1 MPLQCNETHSGGVGQ
16 DSQHKSRCHRPKG
29 FAGYT
34 VMGTN
39 KFTAT
44 FCNDSVKSNDTFQNS
59 ATNGTS
65 IPYKDYRTVN
75 DYYKS
80 WNIEGVASDDSLY

>member
-1 MPLQCNETHSGGVGQ
+1 
-16 DSQHKSRCHRPKG
+16 
-29 FAGYT
+29 
-34 VMGTN
+34 MGTN